1 MQYSFVLSVWFCR
14 YYVGTLWLDIG
25 DGNRRMLCGESHSL
39 VAALGQW
46 QTSTIALFCLV
57 VLGLIFFFVISS
69 CNSVSQIRKSSSIYC
84 VLCNKTSAFSAL
96 TLLVGWQEGH
106 LACKKLSGGVLVW
119 FSVWSKVHTC
129 IWPS

>member
-1 MQYSFVLSVWFCR
+1 MANVY
-14 YYVGTLWLDIG
+14 D
-25 DGNRRMLCGESHSL
+25 
-39 VAALGQW
+39 
-46 QTSTIALFCLV
+46 CLV
-57 VLGLIFFFVISS
+57 LFSCFGFNLFFVISS